1 MNLALFD
8 FDGTITSEDTF
19 TKFIVSTTP
28 KARLL
33 IGGFILLPI
42 ILLYKLGFLSA
53 PRVRPFISKFA
64 LWKRKV
70 REVNH
75 LSERFV
81 STYISN
87 VIRTEAQQKLV
98 WHQSQGDDIYVV
110 SASLNIYLEIWCKE
124 QGLNLISSRVGVKN
138 GYLTGEYQNADCSGI
153 QKVIEIKSH
162 IELTKYDI
170 VYAYGDTVEDLPML
184 ELASV
189 KYYQWS
195 KVKS

>member
-8 FDGTITSEDTF
+8 FDGTITNEDTF

-28 KARLL
+28 KARL
-33 IGGFILLPI
+33 IMGGVILSPVL
-42 ILLYKLGFLSA
+42 LLYKLGVLSA
-53 PRVRPFISKFA
+53 PRVRPFVSKLA
-64 LWKRKV
+64 LWNRKV
-70 REVNH
+70 CEVNY

-81 STYISN
+81 STYIVN
-87 VIRTEAQQKLV
+87 VIRKEAQQKLA

-153 QKVIEIKSH
+153 QKVIQIKSH